1 MDVMQLAL
9 AIGSIV
15 GAAGA
20 VTYWGGRIARSVE
33 QIAEQIAALRT
44 DISAHSGIIS
54 EHGERIARVETRQE
68 VAL

>member
-1 MDVMQLAL
+1 VNILELLMAVGTV
-9 AIGSIV
+9 I

-33 QIAEQIAALRT
+33 QIAEQITALRT
-44 DISAHSGIIS
+44 DVSTHAHALR

-68 VAL
+68 VN